1 MYEAQQRN
9 AGGSAGSLS
18 LRLCPHTRPISQTG
32 TAGVILLRM
41 DVVILQQD
49 VHFGF
54 SVCWE
59 HTWAR
64 AAETMGVAS
73 ACFWALKDDT
83 QGSLQFPFWVP
94 SASP

>member
-64 AAETMGVAS
+64 AAQTMGVAS